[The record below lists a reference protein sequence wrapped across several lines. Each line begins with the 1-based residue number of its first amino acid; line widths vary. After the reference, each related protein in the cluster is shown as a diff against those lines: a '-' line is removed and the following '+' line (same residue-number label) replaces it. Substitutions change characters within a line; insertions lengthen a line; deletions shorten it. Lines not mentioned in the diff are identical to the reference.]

1 MKPNLFSAALEVKR
15 IRYVHKG
22 LRDIAD
28 STVFPVLPINLQQKV
43 AKKLGEYI
51 LLERERIDR
60 WPGDRA
66 ILDQFVAFLEERN
79 PSADTED
86 EDTTFVLKTSKV
98 IKQYVT
104 QSLDQVQESI
114 PQVEGKKNATIGRP
128 PAKKARG

>member
-114 PQVEGKKNATIGRP
+114 PQVEGKKNAKIGRP